1 MKPSEAPANVG
12 VLHAGRLKLVVV
24 DTGLGNVRSVVRA
37 LDEAARRGS
46 IATEVT
52 VSNDAER
59 VRRADALVV
68 PGQGGFGDCAR
79 ALAGG
84 LGAAVR
90 ESIARGAPYLGI
102 CLGLQILFGSSEEAP
117 GCEGLGTFAG
127 RVARLSPAPG
137 VKIPH
142 VGWNVA
148 EPTRP
153 TWLLD
158 RADSFYFVH
167 SYVVVPDAGSAAGGT
182 AQSPKEEALACA
194 TTEHGARFVSAIEKD
209 NVAAV
214 QFHPEKSQRAGLA
227 LLERFLKKC

>member
-1 MKPSEAPANVG
+1 MM
-12 VLHAGRLKLVVV
+12 KLVVV

-37 LDEAARRGS
+37 LDEAARRAA
-46 IATEVT
+46 IASEVV
-52 VSNDAER
+52 VSNDADR

-102 CLGLQILFGSSEEAP
+102 CLGLQILFASSEEAP
-117 GCEGLGTFAG
+117 GCEGLATFAG

-137 VKIPH
+137 IKIPH

-158 RADSFYFVH
+158 RAESFYFVH
-167 SYVVVPDAGSAAGGT
+167 SYVVVPDDAG
-182 AQSPKEEALACA
+182 LACA